1 MLAPGGVLWLLRHE
15 LRLGWRRWS
24 TATRK
29 RGLGTIVFY
38 VLAAAFLLFGGYWA
52 ARLLAYVPA
61 ILDPTAL
68 TVIGLVLALL
78 FSFMLSQA
86 LMLIVEA
93 IYQRGD
99 LDLLLA
105 SPVPPWR
112 LLLVRMAAIS
122 INVALFYLVLLCA
135 VFIYLPFFG
144 AWRWMAL
151 MPSVLALA
159 LLATSAALLLAR
171 AMFQLFGPKR
181 TRVIAQIAAGLIG
194 AGFFLALQAQNF
206 MPGEQRAQVWTDL
219 MAHATPILGDVS
231 SLLSLPARA
240 ALGQPAAFAVWTTV
254 ALGGYV
260 AAVWWFASRFTA
272 NAAAIAGLGAR
283 KRRADVRAR
292 RMRGGLGMSLVRKEW
307 RLLARDPLL
316 LSQIMLQL
324 LYLLPLFFV
333 FGARLGEDGIER
345 FGVAAFAA
353 TFVLLATSLAAS
365 LAWLTVSA
373 EDAPDLIAAAP
384 VPHDEVA
391 NAKAF
396 AAGAP
401 VLLLMLAPSLGAA
414 WLSPAAGAWMFVG
427 CVASIAS
434 VCLIQVWY
442 RTPGSR
448 KDFRR
453 RRRGSFMV
461 GFAQFFITTGWT
473 AATALAVSGW
483 ALASIIPAL
492 IALGVLL
499 AMHESRPKA
508 AAPGNDVA

>member
-1 MLAPGGVLWLLRHE
+1 MFRPGGVLWLLRHE

-24 TATRK
+24 TTRK
-29 RGLGTIVFY
+29 RGSGTIAFY
-38 VLAAAFLLFGGYWA
+38 AFVAMLLLLGGYWM
-52 ARLLAYVPA
+52 ARLLAYVPPV
-61 ILDPTAL
+61 LEPSVL

-78 FSFMLSQA
+78 FTFMLSQA
-86 LMLIVEA
+86 LMLIIEA

-122 INVALFYLVLLCA
+122 INVALFYLVLLSA

-144 AWRWMAL
+144 AWHWMAL

-159 LLATSAALLLAR
+159 LLATGVALLLAR
-171 AMFQLFGPKR
+171 VMFQLFGPKR

-194 AGFFLALQAQNF
+194 ASFFLAMQSQNF
-206 MPGEQRAQVWTDL
+206 MPGEQRAQIWIDL
-219 MAHATPILGDVS
+219 MARATPLLGDAS

-240 ALGQPAAFAVWTTV
+240 ALGQPAAFGVWMTV
-254 ALGGYV
+254 AVGGHV
-260 AAVWWFASRFTA
+260 VAVWWFASRFVA

-283 KRRADVRAR
+283 KRRAEKRAK
-292 RMRGGLGMSLVRKEW
+292 RMRGGLAGSLVRKEW

-316 LSQIMLQL
+316 LSQILLQL

-333 FGARLGEDGIER
+333 FGARLGEDAVQR
-345 FGVAAFAA
+345 FSIAAFAA

-384 VPHDEVA
+384 VAQDEVA

-401 VLLLMLAPSLGAA
+401 VMLLMLAPSLGAA
-414 WLSPAAGAWMFVG
+414 WLSPAAGAWMFLG
-427 CVASIAS
+427 CALSIGS

-442 RTPGSR
+442 QTPGSR

-453 RRRGSFMV
+453 RRRGSLLV
-461 GFAQFFITTGWT
+461 NLAQFFITAGWT
-473 AATALAVSGW
+473 GATAFAVSGW
-483 ALASIIPAL
+483 ALASIIPAV
-492 IALGVLL
+492 IALGLLL

-508 AAPGNDVA
+508 PAPV